1 MAKWKLPIHPL
12 PSHKIP
18 LELTWQKAAFTDQIT
33 EFTAS
38 KSVLTKPAAQR
49 ALQGPGESISC
60 HDPITNGAQ
69 RVISQTSHVSLSPS
83 LEGTHERACSTL
95 VPLIAAN
102 IYWGARDTR
111 EKRRLPLGSQIQQG

>member
-1 MAKWKLPIHPL
+1 MPRPHHKW
-12 PSHKIP
+12 
-18 LELTWQKAAFTDQIT
+18 
-33 EFTAS
+33 
-38 KSVLTKPAAQR
+38 
-49 ALQGPGESISC
+49 GPEG
-60 HDPITNGAQ
+60 HQPNQ
-69 RVISQTSHVSLSPS
+69 SHVSLCPS